1 MNVLLELILD
11 LLFPPKC
18 MLCGK
23 LLQTGEETLCESCV
37 QDDLPEFEGN
47 PRDVRF
53 FEECVAPFF
62 YEGNIRDAI
71 LRLKFHGMQSYA
83 KQFAKWMATPIREK
97 LAGKYDY
104 ISWVPCSRLR
114 VWTRGFD
121 QAKLLALA
129 LAKELDAEA
138 LCTLKKIRHN
148 RKQSKTANAAKRRAN
163 VLGAYRAMDP
173 QWLKNK
179 RILLIDDV
187 LTTGATMSEC
197 GKTLRLAGSGD
208 LVCAA
213 VAVSPKEKE

>member
-1 MNVLLELILD
+1 MKVFLELMLD

-23 LLQTGEETLCESCV
+23 LLQTEEQTLCKNCICG
-37 QDDLPEFEGN
+37 DLPEFEGK
-47 PRDVRF
+47 PREVRF
-53 FEECVAPFF
+53 FEECVAPFY
-62 YEGNIRDAI
+62 YEGNIREAI

-83 KQFAKWMATPIREK
+83 EQFAKWMAVPIREK

-129 LAKELDAEA
+129 LAKELDVEA
-138 LCTLKKIRHN
+138 VCTLKKIRHN
-148 RKQSKTANAAKRRAN
+148 PKQSKTANAAKRRAN
-163 VLGAYRAMDP
+163 VLGAYRVMDP
-173 QWLKNK
+173 DRLKNK